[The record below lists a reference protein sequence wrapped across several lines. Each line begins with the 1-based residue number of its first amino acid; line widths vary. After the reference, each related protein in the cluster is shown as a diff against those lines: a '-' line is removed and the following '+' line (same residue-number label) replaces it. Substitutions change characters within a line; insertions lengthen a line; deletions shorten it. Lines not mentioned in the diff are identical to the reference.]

1 MGGRGTI
8 AAIVMIAAAGL
19 LPAVLLPAPPAR
31 AAAVFVE
38 LNPETVQAGFLVGI
52 RASCDDNTQPATVES
67 EVFGEVKVYP
77 QFDVLT
83 AAVTVPA
90 DADARRYN
98 VRLTCPG
105 GGSASARLNVLAAGR
120 PSEGPST
127 GFGGMA
133 GGDRSAGLLIGGGL
147 VAIVAAAVLGAV
159 TLRRR
164 RA

>member
-8 AAIVMIAAAGL
+8 AATVLIAAMTL
-19 LPAVLLPAPPAR
+19 LPAAPASAR
-31 AAAVFVE
+31 AAVYVE

-67 EVFGEVKVYP
+67 DAFGEVKVYP

-83 AAVTVPA
+83 AAVTVPD
-90 DADARRYN
+90 DADARRYD

-105 GGSASARLNVLAAGR
+105 GGSATARLNVLSAGR
-120 PSEGPST
+120 PSEGPDT

-133 GGDRSAGLLIGGGL
+133 GDRPSGGFLIGGGL
-147 VAIVAAAVLGAV
+147 VAIAAAAVLGVV